1 MPSGRRRRSR
11 LLRWLTPLLL
21 FVGVLSMMS
30 YATGAAFLLRIENP
44 AVGAWWDTY
53 QFYFMEGA
61 ATALGLVFAIR
72 IARRLISDPE
82 IAARC
87 TVWAAI
93 LAVLAFAPLIH
104 LCALAARLL
113 PDTSG
118 IVSRDWIIGLA
129 GYEVGRYLDKV
140 SVAAVYF
147 LKTACLALIAGL
159 ALFGIAVA
167 VNFATEGAAN
177 GEPQSD
183 LSSGS

>member
-1 MPSGRRRRSR
+1 MPSGGQRRSR

-61 ATALGLVFAIR
+61 ATAIGLVFAIR

-82 IAARC
+82 IAGRC

-93 LAVLAFAPLIH
+93 LAALAFTPLIH
-104 LCALAARLL
+104 LCAVSARLL

-118 IVSRDWIIGLA
+118 IVSQDWLIRLA
-129 GYEVGRYLDKV
+129 GYETAKYLDKV
-140 SVAAVYF
+140 CVAAFYF
-147 LKTACLALIAGL
+147 LKTAFLGLIAGL
-159 ALFGIAVA
+159 GLAGIAVA
-167 VNFATEGAAN
+167 VNFATEGA

-183 LSSGS
+183 LSSEP